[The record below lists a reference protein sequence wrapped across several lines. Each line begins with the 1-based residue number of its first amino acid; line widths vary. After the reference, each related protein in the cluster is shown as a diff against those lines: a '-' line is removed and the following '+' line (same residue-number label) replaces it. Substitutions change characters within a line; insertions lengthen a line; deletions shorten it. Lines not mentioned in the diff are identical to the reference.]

1 MTKLT
6 HEQRRAVIITATL
19 RLVQDTGLWSVA
31 HSTVAKRC
39 VVPTSAATVK
49 HYFPTK
55 GDLWNAAVTHD
66 KTGKAAREA
75 EELGWSP
82 CESK

>member
-6 HEQRRAVIITATL
+6 HDQRRSVIIVAAV
-19 RLVQDTGLWSVA
+19 RIAQDTGVWAIA

-55 GDLWNAAVTHD
+55 ADLWRAAIAADV
-66 KTGKAAREA
+66 TGKAGRDA
-75 EELGWSP
+75 EELGW
-82 CESK
+82 

>member
-6 HEQRRAVIITATL
+6 HDQRRAVIITAAL
-19 RLVQDTGLWSVA
+19 RIAADTGIWAVA

-55 GDLWNAAVTHD
+55 SDLWRATVAAD
-66 KTGKAAREA
+66 ATGKAGRQA

-82 CESK
+82 